1 MKAGKHGFHVNVYG
15 DLSQGG
21 ASCGGV
27 FNPFGKN
34 HGAPEDDDRRVG
46 SLGNIQVNEE
56 GLATINLEDKMVKL
70 IGPHSI
76 IGRSLVIH
84 ENEDDLGKV
93 RRCIMLK
100 INGDN

>member
-1 MKAGKHGFHVNVYG
+1 MYG

-34 HGAPEDDDRRVG
+34 HGAPEDEDRRVG
-46 SLGNIQVNEE
+46 SLGNIQVNDE
-56 GLATINLEDKMVKL
+56 GVATVNVEDKMVKL

-93 RRCIMLK
+93 TSSYPIIQPTQTDILYS
-100 INGDN
+100 GWS

>member
-1 MKAGKHGFHVNVYG
+1 MNVYG

>member
-1 MKAGKHGFHVNVYG
+1 MYG

-34 HGAPEDDDRRVG
+34 HGAPEDEDRRVG
-46 SLGNIQVNEE
+46 SLGNIQVNDE
-56 GLATINLEDKMVKL
+56 GVATVNVEDKMVKL

-93 RRCIMLK
+93 TSSYPI
-100 INGDN
+100 I